1 MRRVAAIL
9 HGWRLRRARRRAIA
23 FDQAVRARL
32 DARYEDADRLF
43 ARFGADA
50 IAFLELKARLMW
62 QARDPRRAAVAE
74 DQARHLAT
82 RLAR

>member
-23 FDQAVRARL
+23 FETAVRARL
-32 DARYEDADRLF
+32 DARYAEADRLF
-43 ARFGADA
+43 VRFGADA
-50 IAFLELKARLMW
+50 VAFLELKARLMW
-62 QARDPRRAAVAE
+62 QARDPRRAAEAE